1 MRFISLLLAALLSF
15 AAHAKPSPEEVKRV
29 VDYYQNGKDQGVV
42 LADVK
47 LCEAVPTEGELKNE
61 CQGERDPLALTVGE
75 PVTVW
80 MMFMVP
86 SGMDQQDIM
95 LQLNYQGL
103 TRAVE
108 KATVASSLRYRVWRK
123 VTLDRPGEWTAS
135 IIHDSGQGLE
145 LLREMKMQVQ
155 PKAAQQ

>member
-15 AAHAKPSPEEVKRV
+15 AVHAKPSPEEVKRV
-29 VDYYQNGKDQGVV
+29 VDYYHNGKDQGVV

-47 LCEAVPTEGELKNE
+47 LCEAVSTEGELKNE
-61 CQGERDPLALTVGE
+61 CQGELDPLALTVGE

-86 SGMDQQDIM
+86 SGMAQQDIM
-95 LQLNYQGL
+95 LQLNYQGM

-135 IIHDSGQGLE
+135 IFHDSGQGQE

-155 PKAAQQ
+155 PKAAQ